1 MQRRRRGCDCNIVSS
16 HQLVRIKEL
25 VDVHR
30 ECRGEARA
38 AACAEGVA
46 EGGAGDGDFGYEI
59 VEFLLDQAVFGCCEG
74 D

>member
-1 MQRRRRGCDCNIVSS
+1 MQRRRRGRDSNIVSS
-16 HQLVRIKEL
+16 HRLVRIEEL
-25 VDVHR
+25 IDVRR

-46 EGGAGDGDFGYEI
+46 EGGAGEGDFGYKI